1 MISCNDFALR
11 GELMKEVA
19 RLSDLCEQ
27 FHLKNVTIKFNRDTG
42 ADVWANNQLVVTT
55 KFIDDI
61 NEK

>member
-1 MISCNDFALR
+1 MISFNDFALR

-42 ADVWANNQLVVTT
+42 ADAWANGQLVVTT
-55 KFIDDI
+55 KFIDK
-61 NEK
+61 E